1 MHGYIDAILL
11 FLQDWGYDV
20 KHMQFGGRKITLIFA
35 FALATWSG
43 PALSLSLEEALVQSL
58 TNSNKI
64 ASARDSWIAAR
75 ESVFSS
81 NATKESSLK
90 YSGSGSLSETDSGSG
105 FAGSNTYS
113 NTITFSKNI
122 FDGGQSDENLKLAE
136 IQLEKASA
144 SYRNTEQGVVLETV
158 QSYLNLSKSYQE
170 IELQRNNILR
180 LEKHVAAARVN
191 LAEGMATPTSLA
203 DAEARYARAKADKAL
218 FATSLENSK
227 DLFYKL
233 TRMQADRDLGQ
244 AHLERVEKIIP
255 QSQQIAEE
263 LALKNSPNVIIAKL
277 TEKVAGQELQLA
289 RAKQNPTLGLTVSA
303 SQSKSSDSISASISV
318 SSPLYSTNSSES
330 DARKKVA
337 LHSQSMIDLKE
348 AIGNVKIEARS
359 AFREYEGAKIALS
372 AVEAEVEASRLVV
385 DGVAKELK
393 YGLKTTLDLLDA
405 EKSFSDAEL
414 RLVQAR
420 HDIILKEFK
429 LIAATG
435 GLTAN
440 KLGIGHVL
448 EKLTDSPRP
457 ENPLK
462 SSLNFW

>member
-1 MHGYIDAILL
+1 MRGYILSRYNL
-11 FLQDWGYDV
+11 FRNWGYNL
-20 KHMQFGGRKITLIFA
+20 KHMQLGGRAITLAFV
-35 FALATWSG
+35 FALASSSG
-43 PALSLSLEEALVQSL
+43 SALGLSLEEALVQSL
-58 TNSNKI
+58 VHSNKI
-64 ASARDSWIAAR
+64 ASSRDSWIAAR

-81 NATKESSLK
+81 NATKESSLE

-105 FAGSNTYS
+105 YTNSDSYS
-113 NTITFSKNI
+113 NKITFSKNI
-122 FDGGQSDENLKLAE
+122 FDGGQSLESRKLAE
-136 IQLEKASA
+136 IQLESASA
-144 SYRNTEQGVVLETV
+144 NYINTEQGVVLETV

-170 IELQRNNILR
+170 IELQSNNILR

-191 LAEGMATPTSLA
+191 LVQGMATPTSLA
-203 DAEARYARAKADKAL
+203 DAEARYARAKADRAL
-218 FATSLENSK
+218 FATSLENAK
-227 DLFYKL
+227 DLFFKL
-233 TRMQADRDLGQ
+233 TRMRANNDLGE
-244 AHLERVEKIIP
+244 ANLLGVEKILP

-263 LALKNSPNVIIAKL
+263 LALKNSPTVMIARL
-277 TEKVAGQELQLA
+277 AEKAAGQELQLA
-289 RAKQNPTLGLTVSA
+289 QAKQNPTLGLSLSA
-303 SQSKSSDSISASISV
+303 THSNSSDSISASISI
-318 SSPLYSTNSSES
+318 SSPLYSTESSVS
-330 DARKKVA
+330 GARRKVA

-359 AFREYEGAKIALS
+359 AFRDYEGAKITLS

-405 EKSFSDAEL
+405 EKGFNDAEL

-435 GLTAN
+435 GLTAH

-448 EKLTDSPRP
+448 DTLSDSPRP
-457 ENPLK
+457 ENPLRNA
-462 SSLNFW
+462 LHFW